1 MQLDDRLMEYLF
13 YKMKSSVPEN
23 HSIFDLNPQI
33 ITECLN
39 MQIPEDFEYH
49 DIDELSNKIND
60 KLTEFSNKMIDDQKD
75 LEKVYGDK
83 VKTFNVNDKEYECI
97 EKDIF
102 FDVMEKYGVTLEE
115 EIKNKI
121 YEFFI
126 VDEPTCTNDGKT
138 MMMDFSKLKTL
149 FTTGSISG

>member
-1 MQLDDRLMEYLF
+1 ME
-13 YKMKSSVPEN
+13 
-23 HSIFDLNPQI
+23 
-33 ITECLN
+33 
-39 MQIPEDFEYH
+39 
-49 DIDELSNKIND
+49 IN
-60 KLTEFSNKMIDDQKD
+60 
-75 LEKVYGDK
+75 
-83 VKTFNVNDKEYECI
+83 ECI

-126 VDEPTCTNDGKT
+126 VNEPTCTNEGKT